1 MDSRRDTGSVARMG
15 TVGDPQLGVAH
26 GGPLRPR
33 RSLLRPRMGDLSGAV
48 ADLGTFVPL
57 VAALVLVNGLEPG
70 PLLIIAGLLSLAA
83 GLWFGVPFPVQPL
96 KALTALAVAQALSP
110 DTIRAAG
117 LLIGLV
123 LVTLSLTGLVERIA
137 VVFTRP
143 VIRALQLAVGI
154 LLVRTALR
162 LAADPPAL
170 FVSAP
175 PPATSVL
182 LAVLTVVGVAIA
194 VRRAWYAAVVVV
206 VTLGALAAWVGADPV
221 LGAPRVVVPSFALP
235 PVGVWWTAFVLLVI
249 PQLPLTYGNAIV
261 GMADLARERFPD
273 ATRVRP
279 GTVALSC
286 GLGNVGAALLGGM
299 PMCHGSSGFSAHV
312 RLGARTSAM
321 NVLLGSSLLL
331 LGLVFSDQVLVLFGL
346 LPVWALAGF
355 LAYAGLRH
363 AMLALD
369 LRGRARIVAIVAALA
384 GILTGNL
391 AITTAIALG
400 ADWLPRATGHRR
412 ARLAERTEGEGIHA
426 S

>member
-1 MDSRRDTGSVARMG
+1 VPR
-15 TVGDPQLGVAH
+15 PQLGDV
-26 GGPLRPR
+26 
-33 RSLLRPRMGDLSGAV
+33 SGAV

-57 VAALVLVNGLEPG
+57 VAALVLVNGLAPG
-70 PLLIIAGLLSLAA
+70 PLLILAGLLSLAA

-117 LLIGLV
+117 LLIGLI
-123 LVTLSLTGLVERIA
+123 LVALTVTGLVERVA

-143 VIRALQLAVGI
+143 VIRALQLAVGL

-175 PPATSVL
+175 PRTTSVL
-182 LAVLTVVGVAIA
+182 LALATLAVVAVA
-194 VRRAWYAAVVVV
+194 VQRRWYAAVVALVAVGVV
-206 VTLGALAAWVGADPV
+206 AAWTVADPV
-221 LGAPRVVVPSFALP
+221 LGAPRLVLPSFALP
-235 PVGVWWTAFVLLVI
+235 PVGVWGTAFVLLVV
-249 PQLPLTYGNAIV
+249 PQIPLTYGNAVV
-261 GMADLARERFPD
+261 GMADLAREHFPD
-273 ATRVRP
+273 ARRVRP
-279 GTVALSC
+279 GAVALSC
-286 GLGNVGAALLGGM
+286 GLGNVGSALLGGM

-321 NVLLGSSLLL
+321 NVLLGCGLLV
-331 LGLVFSDQVLVLFGL
+331 LGLVLSDQVLVLFGL

-363 AMLALD
+363 ALLVLD
-369 LRGRARIVAIVAALA
+369 LQGAPLATAGVAALA
-384 GILTGNL
+384 GIVTGNL
-391 AITTAIALG
+391 ALTTGIALG
-400 ADWLPRATGHRR
+400 AQWLPRLMRRR
-412 ARLAERTEGEGIHA
+412 AGRPAVRTEGERTAA

>member
-1 MDSRRDTGSVARMG
+1 
-15 TVGDPQLGVAH
+15 
-26 GGPLRPR
+26 
-33 RSLLRPRMGDLSGAV
+33 MGDLSGAV

-57 VAALVLVNGLEPG
+57 VAALVLVNGLAPG
-70 PLLIIAGLLSLAA
+70 PLLVLAGALSLAA

-117 LLIGLV
+117 LMIGVILV
-123 LVTLSLTGLVERIA
+123 ALTLTGLVDRIA

-143 VIRALQLAVGI
+143 VIRALQLAVGV

-162 LAADPPAL
+162 LAADPPEL

-175 PPATSVL
+175 AGSTSVL
-182 LAVLTVVGVAIA
+182 LALLTLAGVAIA
-194 VRRAWYAAVVVV
+194 VRRRWYAAIVVVV
-206 VTLGALAAWVGADPV
+206 GLGALASWLLADPV
-221 LGAPRVVVPSFALP
+221 LGAPRLVLPSLALP
-235 PVGVWWTAFVLLVI
+235 PTAVWGSAFVLLVV
-249 PQLPLTYGNAIV
+249 PQIPLTYGNAVV

-273 ATRVRP
+273 AVRVRP
-279 GTVALSC
+279 GSVALSC
-286 GLGNVGAALLGGM
+286 GLGNIGSALLGGM

-321 NVLLGSSLLL
+321 NVMLGSSLIV
-331 LGLVFSDQVLVLFGL
+331 LGLVFSDQVLVLSGL

-369 LRGRARIVAIVAALA
+369 LSGARLAIAAIAAVA
-384 GILTGNL
+384 GIVTGNL
-391 AITTAIALG
+391 ALTTLIAL
-400 ADWLPRATGHRR
+400 AAEWLPRGL
-412 ARLAERTEGEGIHA
+412 ARTSGRMAERTAGAGTPA